1 MRIRGATFFLSS
13 QSFYN
18 MCSYYI
24 FYMTV
29 PLPVNKTQKNGK
41 HFMLEVLLQRKRST
55 LKEYETFLP
64 CLNSGSGW
72 WVSEKQQI
80 TDEQDV
86 VDGLAKHVQSLQT
99 DTANRT
105 VKPLKATL
113 GGGPR
118 HFVA

>member
-1 MRIRGATFFLSS
+1 
-13 QSFYN
+13 

-29 PLPVNKTQKNGK
+29 PLTVNKTQKNGK

-64 CLNSGSGW
+64 CLDSGSGW
-72 WVSEKQQI
+72 WVSEKQRI

-86 VDGLAKHVQSLQT
+86 VDGLAKHVQSL
-99 DTANRT
+99 
-105 VKPLKATL
+105 
-113 GGGPR
+113 
-118 HFVA
+118 